1 MVCGLKKR
9 LELWLYLSLP
19 SKMVLNKRMM
29 IGTLMN
35 LSAFGHKLG
44 LIAK

>member
-9 LELWLYLSLP
+9 IELWVYLSLP
-19 SKMVLNKRMM
+19 SKTVLNRRMM
-29 IGTLMN
+29 IGKLTN